1 MKKKLFKLLG
11 ITLVIVLSMSILGA
25 CGGEEEGPTSEPAK
39 DEQQEEKEEPKT
51 EFSQDE
57 VVKYNGVEF
66 TVTEVKKHMGDEFD
80 TPKDGCEYVTVGIKI
95 VNNSEEKISYN
106 PYDWKMENSNG
117 QETDTSI
124 VLTDTEL
131 SSGDLNPGGNVE
143 GTLTFEE
150 PQGDEGLKLNYYDNM
165 LFDEEAAF
173 KIIIK

>member
-1 MKKKLFKLLG
+1 MKKKLLMISGL
-11 ITLVIVLSMSILGA
+11 ILALVLSMCLLGG
-25 CGGEEEGPTSEPAK
+25 CGDETGPTSEPAG
-39 DEQQEEKEEPKT
+39 EQQEEKEAEPKT

-57 VVKYNGVEF
+57 VVNYNDVKF
-66 TVTEVKKHMGDEFD
+66 TVTSVEKHMGGEFD
-80 TPKDGCEYVTVGIKI
+80 TPKDGSEYVTVGIKI
-95 VNNSEEKISYN
+95 ENNSDEKISYN

-117 QETDTSI
+117 QETDTAI
-124 VLTDTEL
+124 VLNDSEL
-131 SSGDLNPGGNVE
+131 ESGDLNPGGHVE